1 MLNYGVTIRQLG
13 RRPIATGLNNL
24 LVVQRRAV
32 SSLQDD
38 KSKIINHDSIYVLS
52 IPITTYKSYI
62 YCNHKPSILD
72 KSQKLKFPLVTKI
85 ETKVTGIAAK
95 GWNSLST
102 SKKSYN
108 VKITNFIKKLLNTIP
123 YEENCLKSFP
133 SQTAMIREI
142 NEESLD
148 EVNKKLDSEGTASA
162 VVLSQIDDLN
172 IPHHQIKPIPLLH
185 PSFQQPTTIL
195 NQLYNFRDNAHLK
208 HFKYAVLCG
217 VGIPLS
223 LPFALVPVVPN
234 VPGFYIA
241 YRFYCHVKALLGVK
255 HLNYLLEVEPKRELA
270 ASQEDPKVKLETI
283 TDEKAIL
290 DTKHLSFSA
299 VHELDKIY
307 RRGNIR
313 NSLGEPV
320 QEEERVIISEKII
333 DDLCSEFSMDY
344 LKDDLLKALK
354 QESARL
360 SKNLKVDDA
369 VE

>member
-1 MLNYGVTIRQLG
+1 
-13 RRPIATGLNNL
+13 
-24 LVVQRRAV
+24 
-32 SSLQDD
+32 
-38 KSKIINHDSIYVLS
+38 HDSIYVLS

-72 KSQKLKFPLVTKI
+72 KSQKSKFPLVTKI

-148 EVNKKLDSEGTASA
+148 EGTASA
-162 VVLSQIDDLN
+162 VVSSQIDDLN

-195 NQLYNFRDNAHLK
+195 NQLYNFRDNAHSK

-290 DTKHLSFSA
+290 DTKHLSF
-299 VHELDKIY
+299 K
-307 RRGNIR
+307 
-313 NSLGEPV
+313 
-320 QEEERVIISEKII
+320 ERVIISEKII